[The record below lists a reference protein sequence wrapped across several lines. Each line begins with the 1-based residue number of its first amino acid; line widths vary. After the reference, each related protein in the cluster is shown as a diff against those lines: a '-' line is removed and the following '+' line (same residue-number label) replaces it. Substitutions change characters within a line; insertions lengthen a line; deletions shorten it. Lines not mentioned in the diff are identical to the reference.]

1 MGETYGP
8 NEEDVCAGLQC
19 STLEEL
25 VVVLLELDDFVFE
38 LPELEDF
45 DLDLE
50 ELDFAFLELEE
61 LFWSLDEESSF
72 SSVLELLNFALL
84 ELYDSSSSGS
94 ELDELRI
101 LLDEVSI
108 ECELSM
114 SMMSVALFEL
124 SLSPQEY
131 NRSAASQR
139 RQSFL
144 IIKSLLQQGNI
155 IYFCRQK
162 MFFTMTL
169 FFVVEKFHLG

>member
-8 NEEDVCAGLQC
+8 NEEDICSELQC
-19 STLEEL
+19 SSLEEL
-25 VVVLLELDDFVFE
+25 VIELLELDDFVFE

-50 ELDFAFLELEE
+50 ELDFLELEE
-61 LFWSLDEESSF
+61 FFWSTDEEF
-72 SSVLELLNFALL
+72 SVFSVLELLNFALL
-84 ELYDSSSSGS
+84 ELYVLSSSGS

-144 IIKSLLQQGNI
+144 IIKSLLQ
-155 IYFCRQK
+155 
-162 MFFTMTL
+162 
-169 FFVVEKFHLG
+169 